1 MDENNLRLN
10 EIIRSDENNFRL
22 NELIRRI
29 AEGDKQAQV
38 DLLYEYGRYIK
49 TAALATSNK
58 ISSDDVVISILT
70 KIVMNAEKIAKKEVT
85 TAWLYKISVNETKNT
100 ERNESKFYKRHCRI
114 SDETAADLYI
124 KEEERLLSK
133 LNFERIISILDKDEK
148 TIILFKCVY
157 DMTFDQMANE
167 LNKPVS
173 TISTQYYNVLGKIK
187 KRFPDR

>member
-148 TIILFKCVY
+148 TIIILKCVY
-157 DMTFDQMANE
+157 DMTFTQMANE

-173 TISTQYYNVLGKIK
+173 TISTQYYSVLGKIK
-187 KRFPDR
+187 KLFPDR

>member
-1 MDENNLRLN
+1 M
-10 EIIRSDENNFRL
+10 DENNFRL
-22 NELIRRI
+22 NEIIRRI
-29 AEGDKQAQV
+29 AEDDKQAQV

-100 ERNESKFYKRHCRI
+100 ERNEAKFYKKHCRI

-133 LNFERIISILDKDEK
+133 INFERIISILDKDEK
-148 TIILFKCVY
+148 TIIILKCVY
-157 DMTFDQMANE
+157 DMTFTQIANE

-173 TISTQYYNVLGKIK
+173 TISTQYYSVLGKIK
-187 KRFPDR
+187 KLFSDR

>member
-1 MDENNLRLN
+1 M
-10 EIIRSDENNFRL
+10 DENNFRL
-22 NELIRRI
+22 NELIRKI
-29 AEGDKQAQV
+29 AENDKQAQS
-38 DLLYEYGRYIK
+38 DLLHEYGKYIK
-49 TAALATSNK
+49 SAAMSTSSK
-58 ISSDDVVISILT
+58 ISSDDVVVSVLV
-70 KIVMNAEKIAKKEVT
+70 KIVVNAKKIAKKKVST
-85 TAWLYKISVNETKNT
+85 SWLYTITVNETKNI
-100 ERNESKFYKRHCRI
+100 ERNESKFYKKHCRF